1 MTNLFLEHR
10 FLLLDQKL
18 DITPGI
24 AFNDYSDFGTHFF
37 PGIDFGYA
45 FNSQIRTYG
54 NIGNTYRI
62 PTYTD
67 LYYND
72 RTTLGNPDLKPES
85 ALALELGARY
95 VNTNFSLSAAY
106 FNRNSENLI
115 DYVKDTE
122 DALWE
127 ANNIQEV
134 TTSGFEFES
143 NISYLIS
150 KLPQSLRIGYTYIN
164 DDVKGVTEYNF
175 SRYSINSLKN
185 HFTISSFN
193 RWSNNISSGIVL
205 KQAERSLGDPYTVLD
220 LNTQW
225 ISTNKKFR
233 VTLLA
238 NNIFNEVYTETNLVP
253 MPEANGSI
261 LFEFSF

>member
-1 MTNLFLEHR
+1 
-10 FLLLDQKL
+10 
-18 DITPGI
+18 
-24 AFNDYSDFGTHFF
+24 
-37 PGIDFGYA
+37 
-45 FNSQIRTYG
+45 
-54 NIGNTYRI
+54 
-62 PTYTD
+62 
-67 LYYND
+67 
-72 RTTLGNPDLKPES
+72 
-85 ALALELGARY
+85 
-95 VNTNFSLSAAY
+95 
-106 FNRNSENLI
+106 
-115 DYVKDTE
+115 
-122 DALWE
+122 LWE

-143 NISYLIS
+143 NISYSIS
-150 KLPQSLRIGYTYIN
+150 KQLQSLRIGYTYIN

-233 VTLLA
+233 ITLLA